1 MSKNNEGQPLAPR
14 KRSLTAMT
22 LTWLAE
28 RMRKAERV
36 RCAVE
41 KGEYRVNSEDL
52 ARSIVVKVP

>member
-1 MSKNNEGQPLAPR
+1 MSENNSNKSPSPR

-28 RMRKAERV
+28 RARKAERV
-36 RCAVE
+36 KDAVA
-41 KGEYRVNSEDL
+41 KGEYRVDSRDL